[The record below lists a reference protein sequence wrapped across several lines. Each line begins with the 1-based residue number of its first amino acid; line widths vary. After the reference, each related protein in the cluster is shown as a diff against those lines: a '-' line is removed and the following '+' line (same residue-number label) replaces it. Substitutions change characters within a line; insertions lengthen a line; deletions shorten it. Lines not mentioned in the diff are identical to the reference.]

1 MVGSRGV
8 GKGDGAWVALCRQI
22 LRDLASPPPPPTLW
36 FSCILSVDADDFLGV
51 FIFIISSFFFPLAL
65 CSVSFMIFFPSLRAA
80 RGFCFYLGFVL
91 GSGKCICICICIFI
105 CGAAAAVAA
114 VVVLVG
120 AIVSLLYLL
129 ALF

>member
-22 LRDLASPPPPPTLW
+22 LRDLASPPPPPTQW

-65 CSVSFMIFFPSLRAA
+65 CSVSFMIFFFLRSALLGVFVFIWVSFWDRANVSVSVFVSLYVALRPLLL
-80 RGFCFYLGFVL
+80 FLLVL
-91 GSGKCICICICIFI
+91 LYRFCIF
-105 CGAAAAVAA
+105 
-114 VVVLVG
+114 
-120 AIVSLLYLL
+120 
-129 ALF
+129 